1 MDSLSYKTKFENS
14 ATVEK
19 KWYVVDADGAT
30 LGRMSS
36 EIAKILRGKHKASF
50 TPHMDCGD
58 NVIVINADKIH
69 LSGNKMSD
77 KQYISHSGYTG
88 GQKIVSPTLLQAKS
102 ERISK
107 EKNGA
112 RLEVNGIVERAVR
125 GMLPKGPL
133 GRSVLKNLF
142 VYLGANHPHEA
153 QKPNSIKL

>member
-36 EIAKILRGKHKASF
+36 EIAKILRGKHKTSF
-50 TPHMDCGD
+50 TPHADCGD
-58 NVIVINADKIH
+58 NIIVINAEKIH
-69 LSGNKMSD
+69 LSGNKLSD
-77 KQYISHSGYTG
+77 KKYISHSGYTG
-88 GQKIVSPTLLQAKS
+88 GQKIVTAKLLQEKS

-112 RLEVNGIVERAVR
+112 RKEINGIVERSVR
-125 GMLPKGPL
+125 GMLPKNRL
-133 GRSVLKNLF
+133 GSAILKNLH
-142 VYLGANHPHEA
+142 VYLGDNHPHEA
-153 QKPNSIKL
+153 QKPEAIKF